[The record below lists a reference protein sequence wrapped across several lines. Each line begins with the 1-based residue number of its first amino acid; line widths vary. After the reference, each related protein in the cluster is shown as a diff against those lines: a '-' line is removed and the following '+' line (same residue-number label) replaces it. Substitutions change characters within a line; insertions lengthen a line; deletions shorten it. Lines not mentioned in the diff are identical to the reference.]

1 MRQAHLSPWSLVIFA
16 ILGFEL
22 STTPDA
28 AYAFTGQA
36 KAVQVSVGGA
46 PTPVTTVLADTGPLG
61 GPRGA
66 IFPQLD
72 AREVSLPQGTIPSL
86 LTSEVLHATTIGRA
100 DRVESEASLGNLVL
114 SLAGNRISADF
125 VMARAKAVTGRAG
138 RGTSEIAGLLIN
150 GLSIHPTGAPNQR
163 VDLAGGRIVINEQ
176 LISPTGTIV
185 NALHIVVDGVADV
198 VIASAN
204 ASP

>member
-1 MRQAHLSPWSLVIFA
+1 MRRTSPRRWSQALVVTIGIAIFCV
-16 ILGFEL
+16 
-22 STTPDA
+22 PDGTQ
-28 AYAFTGQA
+28 AFTGQA
-36 KAVQVSVGGA
+36 RAVQASVGGV
-46 PTPVTTVLADTGPLG
+46 PTVLADTGPLG
-61 GPRGA
+61 GPGGA
-66 IFPQLD
+66 IFPHLD

-86 LTSEVLHATTIGRA
+86 LTGEVLHATTIGRA

-150 GLSIHPTGAPNQR
+150 GLQIHPTGAPNQR
-163 VDLAGGRIVINEQ
+163 VDLAGGRVVINEQ
-176 LISPTGTIV
+176 VISPTGTIV
-185 NALHIVVDGVADV
+185 NALHITVDGVADV

>member
-1 MRQAHLSPWSLVIFA
+1 MRQTSPPRWSLVAFVIIGTGVFTA
-16 ILGFEL
+16 
-22 STTPDA
+22 PDIA
-28 AYAFTGQA
+28 QAFTGQA
-36 KAVQVSVGGA
+36 KAVQASVGGV
-46 PTPVTTVLADTGPLG
+46 PTVLADTGPLG
-61 GPRGA
+61 GPGGA

-72 AREVSLPQGTIPSL
+72 AREVSLPHGTIPSL
-86 LTSEVLHATTIGRA
+86 LTSEVLHATTIGRV
-100 DRVESEASLGNLVL
+100 DRVESEASLGNLIL

-150 GLSIHPTGAPNQR
+150 GLQIHPTGAPNQR

-176 LISPTGTIV
+176 LISPAGTIV

>member
-1 MRQAHLSPWSLVIFA
+1 MRQAHLSPWSLAIFA

-22 STTPDA
+22 STAPDD

-36 KAVQVSVGGA
+36 RAVQASVGGV
-46 PTPVTTVLADTGPLG
+46 PTVLADTGPLG
-61 GPRGA
+61 GPGGA

-86 LTSEVLHATTIGRA
+86 LTGEVLHATTIGRA

-114 SLAGNRISADF
+114 SLAGNRITADF
-125 VMARAKAVTGRAG
+125 VMARAKAATGKVG

-150 GLSIHPTGAPNQR
+150 GLLIHPTGAPNQR
-163 VDLAGGRIVINEQ
+163 VDLAGGRVVINEQ
-176 LISPTGTIV
+176 VISPAGTIV